1 MTSIGGKMDNR
12 VNDGRGPYIF
22 RLNGQTHR
30 RIGTLF
36 PNNGKDPQF
45 AQLYFYDTK
54 NEVQHRMDAFGS
66 SPVNKDVVVLLIK
79 TLIHLLLT
87 HWSKCLI
94 SQTIW

>member
-22 RLNGQTHR
+22 RLNGQTHH
-30 RIGTLF
+30 RIGTLHLIMVRT
-36 PNNGKDPQF
+36 PSLHSYISMILKMKSNTEWMP
-45 AQLYFYDTK
+45 L
-54 NEVQHRMDAFGS
+54 
-66 SPVNKDVVVLLIK
+66 VVVLLIK

-87 HWSKCLI
+87 HWSKCLM